1 MILVN
6 VNFGKLNSFNP
17 FVSKFCRILSMAT
30 IECAFTLKR
39 VRDMTTTYSQ
49 KEDFAKK
56 IDSRKVY
63 ENVIYKSKSLRRL
76 INLKPKTDSSKK
88 LVFFIP
94 FLSGKI
100 HTKFKNSQK

>member
-1 MILVN
+1 MMLVN
-6 VNFGKLNSFNP
+6 VNFGKYNSFNP
-17 FVSKFCRILSMAT
+17 FVSKFCRILSMET

-39 VRDMTTTYSQ
+39 LRDMTTTYSQ
-49 KEDFAKK
+49 KKDFAKK
-56 IDSRKVY
+56 LNSRKVY

-88 LVFFIP
+88 LVFFIS